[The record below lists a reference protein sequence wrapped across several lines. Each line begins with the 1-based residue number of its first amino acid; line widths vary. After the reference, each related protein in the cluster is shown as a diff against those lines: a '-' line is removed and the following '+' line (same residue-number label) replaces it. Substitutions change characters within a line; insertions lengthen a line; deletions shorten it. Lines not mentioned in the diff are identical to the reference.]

1 MLSLDDISISP
12 GSCPPPGNCD
22 FEDGLGCSWVQE
34 PLNDDF
40 DWLIL
45 PADSANNIG
54 GPVYDH
60 THLDDPVWVN
70 PLLISYY
77 VIQIFVSLL
86 ALSSREPLSG
96 PQ

>member
-1 MLSLDDISISP
+1 MDETLSILSLDDISISP

-40 DWLIL
+40 DWIIL

-60 THLDDPVWVN
+60 THLAFDG
-70 PLLISYY
+70 LLVLYFPEKQRY
-77 VIQIFVSLL
+77 D
-86 ALSSREPLSG
+86 
-96 PQ
+96 